1 MISKQYNICT
11 CICIYDEPV
20 RVKKTISPV
29 PPPPPLPK
37 SLNYCITDLTLARPC
52 SSPSLQYPS

>member
-37 SLNYCITDLTLARPC
+37 SLN
-52 SSPSLQYPS
+52 